1 MSAPRIYHP
10 GIVEES
16 GKAELTEDYLRYI
29 TQVLRLK
36 EGDRVV
42 LFDGRGYEY
51 ETRIDSLGPD
61 HVILDIVTR
70 EAVPLPEREITLAQS
85 LPKGTKMDFIIQK
98 STELGVNRIIP
109 FTSARS
115 IPRIKEGKSDAKV
128 LRWRRIAVEASR
140 QCRRT
145 TVPEVTEVRS
155 YSDMLVSPAPGT
167 RVIIFWE
174 GERERGIRE
183 ILRYD
188 ASETAMDF
196 FLIVGPEGG
205 FSDEEVL
212 KAKNRG
218 FITASLGRQI
228 LRTETAPLA
237 ILSVIRYEQGEFSPP
252 AEEEA

>member
-1 MSAPRIYHP
+1 MSIPRIYHP
-10 GIVEES
+10 GIAEEE
-16 GKAELTEDYLRYI
+16 GKAELTEDYLRYV

-36 EGDRVV
+36 EGDPVV

-51 ETRIDSLGPD
+51 ETRIDSLGPER
-61 HVILDIVTR
+61 VILDIVTR
-70 EAVPLPEREITLAQS
+70 ERVPIPEREITLAQS
-85 LPKGTKMDFIIQK
+85 LPKGAKMDFIVQK
-98 STELGVNRIIP
+98 STELGVSRIIP

-115 IPRIKEGKSDAKV
+115 IPRIKENKGDTKV

-145 TVPEVTEVRS
+145 TVPEVGEIMS
-155 YSDMLVSPAPGT
+155 FNDMLACPAPGA
-167 RVIIFWE
+167 RGIIFWE
-174 GERERGIRE
+174 GERKRGIKE
-183 ILRYD
+183 ILRD
-188 ASETAMDF
+188 NATEATADF

-212 KAKNRG
+212 KAKDRG

-252 AEEEA
+252 SQEGA